1 MTFRTS
7 TLSTIA
13 FALSVGAAAQAAG
26 AGDVCIMPEAAK
38 KLSTCPGGDAASFN
52 QAAAGKKP
60 KAQFHS
66 APPPVEAKKR
76 LDGGPPVGTPS
87 EQMTAGQRDE
97 RTSRLKARARAM
109 LTTEIAG
116 IESLLSRTPKNA
128 ADRPQIIRRLAES
141 YVELESAAFRDKTQA
156 EVDRDDAKKAGDAS
170 KASKKQSEV
179 DGSKRVLEIARKKAI
194 EYYTSLKVDYANY
207 PQLDEVLYY
216 LAYEYEQGNEND
228 DARKIYLELV
238 KSRPNSKY
246 VPNAYLAF
254 GELFFNE
261 AQGDPSKWALAEQ
274 AYKKVIEYKPEQG
287 NKVYGYAWYKLAYV
301 QWNNLRYPEALNA
314 FKKTIDYGVAFAQM
328 PNATKLAESARRDI
342 VPLYAVSGKPEAA
355 FAFFKGV
362 SGDEGGKTDRSIRML
377 GDLGQNYLDTGHYK
391 EAQVL
396 YKELLKVDGSS
407 NLACMYQ
414 TRITEA
420 VMAANPANKPLV
432 VGELD
437 VQLKA
442 YEEFSRG
449 THDAKAKVECA
460 NRTAELA
467 TETAMAWHLEA
478 VGSDGQ
484 RGTTDP
490 KTMAASSQLY
500 NKVIDAFKPDEFAK
514 FEFPKLVREDWPTI
528 YKLKYNVADL
538 LYFQQNW
545 TECGPAFDRVV
556 DEDPGSAEAAEAAFA
571 AVLCYQKTYALTHE
585 KGSDRKGSGN
595 LPGQAKAKEEGKGK
609 KAKTEVDESA
619 KYASKP
625 FNDGQQSMVKAFD
638 RYVCYVQPDKSN
650 AAATSQLVEVK
661 FARARTYFE
670 TQHYEEAAFGFRDI
684 ALNHSDADAGIFAA
698 QLYLES
704 TNVVGE
710 HSKPPRPGCFEDMS
724 QDVPKFIELYCSA
737 DKYAK
742 NQEQCDILTRIQC
755 DIRRLKAQKQADL
768 AATHPEGSP
777 ERLRIYEDSARTYL
791 ELWRTYGE
799 PNLSQGKPSQCE
811 KIEEIVYNSAESFQ
825 AAKLV
830 ANSIQV
836 RRILMDP
843 RFGLAGTEIAKE
855 SIRKL
860 GGNYQA
866 IAVYDAA
873 ADFYEKYAS
882 QKGKESEKAL
892 SDAVILRLGL
902 GDDEKAVADAKEF
915 QSRFGSSK
923 PAQAAAIAFAL
934 GGRYADR
941 EEWDKAKSTLTG
953 SMAQIDKGP
962 IDIRVQAHA
971 ALARVFRKL
980 AKPKMVERTVIKI
993 VGRKEKRSTEMV
1005 PVEVLDAGAK
1015 KEYAAVRDLWGKGG
1029 DGMAKIDE
1037 AYKDEPQAARG
1048 KRLGKALT
1056 AVGEAYFYAAEE
1068 EKQAQVD
1075 PLKFPEYK
1083 GPGKKDEV
1091 LKHINTKVVE
1101 WYKKKAAAIGKVAVD
1116 YQKILELQ
1124 PEPPP
1129 RWVIAAGSRVGLMWG
1144 DFVDDFRRAPYPK
1157 DWDQKGCAA
1166 ACGTAEEVSW
1176 DEVRARY
1183 FDSLDGASEPFK
1195 ANQAKPALKTCLD
1208 YSVKYQYFD
1217 EYSRACEVWLSD
1229 KYKNEYH
1236 VIDEL
1241 KGTPNRVGRG
1251 LDDKMPPVLVGG
1263 TLSLASG
1270 ASKTEPEAAKDAK
1283 DATDE

>member
-1 MTFRTS
+1 MIMTLRTS
-7 TLSTIA
+7 TLSTLA
-13 FALSVGAAAQAAG
+13 FALSVSAAAEAA
-26 AGDVCIMPEAAK
+26 DVCIGPEASK
-38 KLSTCPGGDAASFN
+38 KLSTCPGGDAASF
-52 QAAAGKKP
+52 QAAAAGKKP

-76 LDGGPPVGTPS
+76 QDAGPPVGTPS

-97 RTSRLKARARAM
+97 RTSRLKSRARAM

-116 IESLLSRTPKNA
+116 IESLLGRTPKGA
-128 ADRPQIIRRLAES
+128 ADRPQIVRRLAES
-141 YVELESAAFRDKTQA
+141 YVELEAAAFREKTQA
-156 EVDRDDAKKAGDAS
+156 EVDRDDAKKAGDAA
-170 KASKKQSEV
+170 KASKKQGEA
-179 DGSKRVLEIARKKAI
+179 DGAKRVLEIARRKAI
-194 EYYTSLKVDYANY
+194 EHYTVLKTDYANY

-228 DARKIYLELV
+228 EARRVYLELV

-261 AQGDPSKWALAEQ
+261 AVGDPGKWTLAEQ

-301 QWNNLRYPEALNA
+301 YWNNLRYAEALNA

-328 PNATKLAESARRDI
+328 PNATKLAESARKDI

-362 SGDEGGKTDRSIRML
+362 SGDEGGSSTRSIKML

-396 YKELLKVDGSS
+396 YKELLKVDPGSA
-407 NLACMYQ
+407 LTCVYQ
-414 TRITEA
+414 THITEA
-420 VMAANPANKPLV
+420 VMAANPANKPLI

-442 YEEFSRG
+442 HDVFARTG
-449 THDAKAKVECA
+449 ADAKAKFECS
-460 NRTAELA
+460 NRTAELVA
-467 TETAMAWHLEA
+467 ETAMAWHLEA

-484 RGTTDP
+484 RGTGDT
-490 KTMAASSQLY
+490 KTMAFASQLY
-500 NKVIDAFKPDEFAK
+500 NKAIDTFKPSEFEK

-545 TECGPAFDRVV
+545 AECGPAFDRVV
-556 DEDPGSAEAAEAAFA
+556 DEDPTSPEAAEAAFA

-585 KGSDRKGSGN
+585 KGSDRKGTGN
-595 LPGQAKAKEEGKGK
+595 LPGQKAKEEKSSK
-609 KAKTEVDESA
+609 KAKAEVDEST
-619 KYASKP
+619 KFASKP
-625 FNDGQQSMVKAFD
+625 FNDGQKSMVNAFD
-638 RYVCYVQPDKSN
+638 RYVCYVNPEKKD
-650 AAATSQLVEVK
+650 AAAVSQLVEVK
-661 FARARTYFE
+661 FARARVYFE
-670 TQHYEEAAFGFRDI
+670 TQNWEEAALAFRDI
-684 ALNHSDADAGIFAA
+684 ALNHADSDAGVYAA

-704 TNVVGE
+704 INVVGE
-710 HSKPPRPGCFEDMS
+710 HSKPPRPSCFDDMAS
-724 QDVPKFIELYCSA
+724 DVPKFIDLYCSA

-755 DIRRLKAQKQADL
+755 DIRRMKAQKQNEL
-768 AATHPEGSP
+768 AGSYPEGSP
-777 ERLRIYEDSARTYL
+777 ERLRMFEDAARTYL
-791 ELWRTYGE
+791 DLWRTYGE
-799 PNLSQGKPSQCE
+799 PNLAQGKPSQCE

-830 ANSIQV
+830 ANAIQV
-836 RRILMDP
+836 RRILLDP

-866 IAVYDAA
+866 IAVYDTA
-873 ADFYEKYAS
+873 ADYYEKYAS
-882 QKGKESEKAL
+882 NKGKESEKAL

-934 GGRYADR
+934 GARYADR
-941 EEWDKAKSTLTG
+941 EEWDKAKSTLSA
-953 SMAQIDKGP
+953 SMANIDKGP
-962 IDIRVQAHA
+962 IDVRVQAHA
-971 ALARVFRKL
+971 TLGKAYRKL
-980 AKPKMVERTVIKI
+980 AKPKLVERTIVKI
-993 VGRKEKRSTEMV
+993 VGRKEKRTTEMV
-1005 PVEVLDAGAK
+1005 AVEVLDASAK
-1015 KEYAAVRDLWGKGG
+1015 KEYATVRELWGQGNA
-1029 DGMAKIDE
+1029 GMAKIDE
-1037 AYKDEPQAARG
+1037 AYKDEPEAARR
-1048 KRLGKALT
+1048 KRLAKALT
-1056 AVGEAYFYAAEE
+1056 AVGEAYFYVAEE
-1068 EKQAQVD
+1068 NKQAQVD
-1075 PLKFPEYK
+1075 TLKFPEYK
-1083 GPGKKDEV
+1083 GPGKKDDV
-1091 LKHINTKVVE
+1091 MKHINTKVVD
-1101 WYKKKAAAIGKVAVD
+1101 WYKKKSEAIAKVSAD
-1116 YQKILELQ
+1116 YKKILELQ

-1129 RWVIAAGSRVGLMWG
+1129 KWVIAAGSRVGLMWG

-1157 DWDQKGCAA
+1157 EWDQKGCAA
-1166 ACGTAEEVSW
+1166 ACGTLQEVTW

-1195 ANQAKPALKTCLD
+1195 ANNAKPALKTCLD

-1229 KYKNEYH
+1229 KYKSEYH
-1236 VIDEL
+1236 VIDEI
-1241 KGTPNRVGRG
+1241 KGAPNRIGRG

-1263 TLSLASG
+1263 TLSLATG
-1270 ASKTEPEAAKDAK
+1270 ASKAPEA
-1283 DATDE
+1283 TDSSKEEE